1 MVNQTWWPIPHATHG
16 HPTSTSHPTW
26 FHHQECDWRRPL
38 WICCCCFRT
47 KSSGHWK
54 NTPTTQT
61 KHFDC
66 WRLNIPGSLCSVH
79 HQQYRG
85 SVSDN
90 QWSYR
95 MGNFSTRFVV
105 VEWADDM
112 VMQALADMSVNIDV
126 LTTIRTD
133 ECPESHY
140 TCRDQ
145 PVGTNTIGLIE
156 ERHYVGLERLQTVNH
171 QEEQSSQGSR
181 REKDTEDLNSLL
193 MKLHCLL
200 TNSPLC

>member
-1 MVNQTWWPIPHATHG
+1 MYTI
-16 HPTSTSHPTW
+16 
-26 FHHQECDWRRPL
+26 
-38 WICCCCFRT
+38 
-47 KSSGHWK
+47 SSIGVPSQITNGVTEWE
-54 NTPTTQT
+54 TFLQDL
-61 KHFDC
+61 F
-66 WRLNIPGSLCSVH
+66 
-79 HQQYRG
+79 
-85 SVSDN
+85 
-90 QWSYR
+90 
-95 MGNFSTRFVV
+95 V

-140 TCRDQ
+140 TCQDQ

-181 REKDTEDLNSLL
+181 REKDTEDLNSLP